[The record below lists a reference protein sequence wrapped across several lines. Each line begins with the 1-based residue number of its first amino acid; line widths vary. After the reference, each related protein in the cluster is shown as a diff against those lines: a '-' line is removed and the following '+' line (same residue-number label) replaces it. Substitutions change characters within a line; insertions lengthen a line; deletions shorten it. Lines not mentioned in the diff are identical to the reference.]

1 MTGTLFRRLLVLALL
16 LVALTVWAVDSTIAG
31 YLSRQETEA
40 GGQRLTAEARLLANE
55 LARLPPDEWPARMN
69 EASAIAEARIA
80 IDSTEEEG
88 ETGEVRATAPWT
100 AMDGSKHVLQLT
112 GSRQP
117 LPFSGRLRLTVM
129 GISLG
134 AAFFALF
141 LAFLIS
147 HSLSPRVRSLKH
159 LAEGIL
165 EGSRDH
171 AEVTAAD
178 GDLRGLES
186 MLAIVAKE
194 VRGLLVRLS
203 FESARREAI
212 LSGMAEGV
220 LALDQDLR
228 VTFSNNAFS
237 RALGAPTAGIEGRT
251 LLELVRDTGLH
262 QVLHSVVASGE
273 GQRHRLKLA
282 GSNLRVFEVQATPLN
297 MPSGRGAI
305 VIFHDMTELERL
317 EQVRKDFV
325 ANVSHEL
332 RTPLAG
338 IIGYAETLL
347 DGALDDLQNRGKFVD
362 IIRSNAMRLTNI
374 AADLLV
380 LSDLESER
388 DGPEP
393 EDISVQGV
401 LDSVLL
407 TVESEAQRRN
417 VRLIRGEMADAFL
430 QGSRLRVEQVL
441 LNLMANAIKFNR
453 PAGEVRVSAKKTPE
467 GLIAITVADT
477 GVGIPSQD
485 LPRVFERFYRVD
497 KARSKDVG
505 GTGLGL
511 SIVKH
516 AVERMNG
523 TVQVESH
530 FGEGSVFT
538 VTLPI
543 AND

>member
-1 MTGTLFRRLLVLALL
+1 MTGTLFRRLLLLALA
-16 LVALTVWAVDSTIAG
+16 LVALTVWAVDSTLAG
-31 YLSRQETEA
+31 YLSRQETDSAEE
-40 GGQRLTAEARLLANE
+40 RLTAEARLLANE
-55 LARLPPDEWPARMN
+55 LARLPQNEWPARMHK
-69 EASAIAEARIA
+69 ASAIAGARIA
-80 IDSTEEEG
+80 IDSADENG
-88 ETGEVRATAPWT
+88 NTGEVRAMAPLTA
-100 AMDGSKHVLQLT
+100 ADGSRHVLQLT

-117 LPFSGRLRLTVM
+117 LPYSGRLRLRVL

-134 AAFFALF
+134 AAFLALF

-147 HSLSPRVRSLKH
+147 RSLSLQVRSLKR

-165 EGSRDH
+165 EGSRDY
-171 AEVTAAD
+171 APVTAAD
-178 GDLRGLES
+178 GDLRSLGS
-186 MLAIVAKE
+186 VLAVVAKE
-194 VRGLLVRLS
+194 VRSLLVRLS

-228 VTFSNNAFS
+228 VTFSNNAF
-237 RALGAPTAGIEGRT
+237 RRTLGVPASAIEGRT
-251 LLELVRDTGLH
+251 LLELIRDTALH
-262 QVLHSVVASGE
+262 HLLHSVVASGE
-273 GQRHRLKLA
+273 GQSHRLKLA

-305 VIFHDMTELERL
+305 VIFHDTTELERL

-338 IIGYAETLL
+338 IIGYAETLQ
-347 DGALDDLQNRGKFVD
+347 DGAMDDLENRGKFVE

-388 DGPEP
+388 EGPEP
-393 EDISVQGV
+393 EEISVQGV

-417 VRLIRGEMADAFL
+417 VRLIRGEMADVFL

-453 PAGEVRVSAKKTPE
+453 PDGEVRVSALKTSE
-467 GLIAITVADT
+467 GSITISVADT

-523 TVQVESH
+523 TVQVKSKL
-530 FGEGSVFT
+530 GEGSVFT
-538 VTLPI
+538 VTLPV

>member
-1 MTGTLFRRLLVLALL
+1 
-16 LVALTVWAVDSTIAG
+16 
-31 YLSRQETEA
+31 
-40 GGQRLTAEARLLANE
+40 
-55 LARLPPDEWPARMN
+55 
-69 EASAIAEARIA
+69 
-80 IDSTEEEG
+80 
-88 ETGEVRATAPWT
+88 
-100 AMDGSKHVLQLT
+100 
-112 GSRQP
+112 
-117 LPFSGRLRLTVM
+117 
-129 GISLG
+129 
-134 AAFFALF
+134 
-141 LAFLIS
+141 
-147 HSLSPRVRSLKH
+147 
-159 LAEGIL
+159 
-165 EGSRDH
+165 
-171 AEVTAAD
+171 
-178 GDLRGLES
+178 
-186 MLAIVAKE
+186 
-194 VRGLLVRLS
+194 
-203 FESARREAI
+203 
-212 LSGMAEGV
+212 
-220 LALDQDLR
+220 
-228 VTFSNNAFS
+228 
-237 RALGAPTAGIEGRT
+237 
-251 LLELVRDTGLH
+251 
-262 QVLHSVVASGE
+262 VLHSVVGSGE
-273 GQRHRLKLA
+273 GQRYRLKLA
-282 GSNLRVFEVQATPLN
+282 ASNLRVFEVQATPLN

-347 DGALDDLQNRGKFVD
+347 DGALDDLQNRGKFVE

-388 DGPEP
+388 EGPEP

-417 VRLIRGEMADAFL
+417 VTLIRGEVADAFL

-453 PAGEVRVSAKKTPE
+453 PAGEVRVSARKTAD

-530 FGEGSVFT
+530 LGEGSVFT

>member
-40 GGQRLTAEARLLANE
+40 AGQQLNGEARLLANE
-55 LARLPPDEWPARMN
+55 LSRLPPDEWPARMN
-69 EASAIAEARIA
+69 EASTITEARIA
-80 IDSTEEEG
+80 IDAAEEAG
-88 ETGEVRATAPWT
+88 DSGGIRATAPWT
-100 AMDGSKHVLQLT
+100 GMDGARHVLQLT
-112 GSRQP
+112 GSHQP
-117 LPFSGRLRLTVM
+117 APFSGQLRLTVL

-141 LAFLIS
+141 VAFLIS
-147 HSLSPRVRSLKH
+147 HSLSLRVRSLKH

-165 EGSRDH
+165 EGSREH
-171 AEVTAAD
+171 GEVTAAD
-178 GDLRGLES
+178 GDLRSLES

-194 VRGLLVRLS
+194 VRSLLVRLS

-237 RALGAPTAGIEGRT
+237 RALGAPTAGFEGRT

-262 QVLHSVVASGE
+262 HVLHSVVGSGE
-273 GQRHRLKLA
+273 GQRYRLKLA
-282 GSNLRVFEVQATPLN
+282 ASNLRVFEVQATPLN

-362 IIRSNAMRLTNI
+362 IIRSNAMRLSNI

-388 DGPEP
+388 EGPEP

-407 TVESEAQRRN
+407 TVESEAQARN

-453 PAGEVRVSAKKTPE
+453 PAGEVRVSARRTAD
-467 GLIAITVADT
+467 GLIAIAVADT

-530 FGEGSVFT
+530 LGEGSVFT